1 MSSFTSISIGKL
13 NNKRKG
19 VSFHY
24 LHLVQHV
31 IIRAQGTEGTDV
43 EMLQA
48 IKPTGRQ
55 TVCTCVCVCVCA
67 HVCVCACVCVR
78 TRVCVCACRVCVL
91 TGVVMRETLIIYH
104 RGQQP
109 ETLLCMR

>member
-1 MSSFTSISIGKL
+1 MSSFTSISVGKL

-55 TVCTCVCVCVCA
+55 TVCTCVCVCVCVR
-67 HVCVCACVCVR
+67 VCICVCVR
-78 TRVCVCACRVCVL
+78 ACVCARVCVYVRAVCVL
-91 TGVVMRETLIIYH
+91 
-104 RGQQP
+104 
-109 ETLLCMR
+109 